1 MTRLRNGD
9 PDRNRILTQLR
20 KLICDTDG
28 QKIQCCP
35 INLDDNDQI
44 NSSSTQKKSEDIIT
58 DKVLFAIFIT
68 VFENHKKM
76 SHFLLIFKH
85 GVL

>member
-20 KLICDTDG
+20 KLICDIDG

-35 INLDDNDQI
+35 INLHDNEKDE
-44 NSSSTQKKSEDIIT
+44 EDIIT
-58 DKVLFAIFIT
+58 DKVLSL
-68 VFENHKKM
+68 
-76 SHFLLIFKH
+76 SHH
-85 GVL
+85 SV